1 MNKKTSFANDKNIKM
16 QRMILMEYEEDKMP
30 ILPNKPEINPNPLTR
45 PFAPSPQTY
54 PGIPKMP
61 DPDPVPEIE
70 PIKNL
75 NN

>member
-1 MNKKTSFANDKNIKM
+1 
-16 QRMILMEYEEDKMP
+16 MEFEEDKIPRMP
-30 ILPNKPEINPNPLTR
+30 DRPEINPNPLTR

-61 DPDPVPEIE
+61 DPDPVPNSE
-70 PIKNL
+70 PIQNL